1 MSKRARPVATL
12 DLFETQAVI
21 AALDTEIEWIEVR
34 LARTPKPKRL
44 EVSYLLEAR
53 KALRNRLNKRFQP
66 AYAALSQTNEEPV
79 HAR

>member
-1 MSKRARPVATL
+1 MSNRARPIATL

-53 KALRNRLNKRFQP
+53 KALRNRLNKKFAP
-66 AYAALSQTNEEPV
+66 AYAQLTQAVEEPA